1 MKKFLYI
8 VYLGF
13 LVGAARRFSKLV
25 KMGVGMRLRDTYLP
39 PGKYEVS
46 LAYKKILWI
55 DIPDGGKQP
64 MYVLVSSGITRTFVC
79 KRAEGFFDVT
89 LILRERMTRYISR
102 HCGSLDLEFSLES
115 DYTSSPY
122 TEDWAWRL
130 IRNGDSY
137 DVRCINKAFEAM
149 PREL

>member
-25 KMGVGMRLRDTYLP
+25 KMGVGMRLRDTYFP
-39 PGKYEVS
+39 PSEYKVS
-46 LAYKKILWI
+46 LAYTKVLSI
-55 DIPDGGKQP
+55 DTPDGHTP
-64 MYVLVSSGITRTFVC
+64 MAISVNSGITRTFVC

-89 LILRERMTRYISR
+89 LILKARMKRYISR
-102 HCGSLDLEFSLES
+102 HYGSLDLEFTLES
-115 DYTSSPY
+115 DYTSSPD
-122 TEDWAWRL
+122 TEGWEWKL
-130 IRNGDSY
+130 IQHLDSY